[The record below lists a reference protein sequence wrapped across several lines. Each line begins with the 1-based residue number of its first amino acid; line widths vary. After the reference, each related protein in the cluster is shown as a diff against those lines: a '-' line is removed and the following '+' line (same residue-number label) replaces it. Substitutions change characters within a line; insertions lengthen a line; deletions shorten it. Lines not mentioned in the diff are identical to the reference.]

1 MTAIARLRKALLP
14 GNRASRVIA
23 RLPKPAQVGSLR
35 VDLDRPHIATI
46 DDPFIG
52 EAAPQVSSME
62 DLTPSAQIQ
71 QITVP
76 PLLSVDIV
84 GTIFEQGANEQR
96 GTALDMPPPTPQN
109 ARPPSAESR
118 RWRPHRR
125 PLGNVLALLLPVLL
139 PPPLGRTGTVFE
151 DISLPHS
158 LYKFQQAG
166 IEFLRDTKPGA
177 LLADDMGLGKTVQAI
192 VALRLLI
199 RHGFARRALVVAP
212 NSVITS
218 WQRHFTEWA
227 PELLAYRIQGEP
239 RVRQMLW
246 RAFAEHRFH
255 VGIIP
260 YRSFTID
267 QANDLTPDVDV
278 LIVDEAQNIKNPQ
291 TQQSQALAALN
302 TRHRWA
308 LTGTPLENKLSEMAA
323 ILRFVDRGSLP
334 RPWDRQAVRIAA
346 QRLMLRRRKE
356 AVLEDLPRLT
366 SNVVYVELTSQQ
378 QREYDRAEREGVTEL
393 YGKPRNI
400 ANVLALITSLKQICN
415 SFNGYSAKR
424 DWLYDYAREAVE
436 ERDKLLVFSQY
447 LRTLDEIERDF
458 AGYRPMKFTGALS
471 GRARDETVDA
481 FQDSNSRHEMML
493 LQVKAG
499 GLGLTLTA
507 ANRVVH
513 FDSWW
518 NPAVQSQATA
528 RAHRIGQQ
536 KTVFES
542 TLVSTGTIE
551 ERIQD
556 LLDSK
561 RELFEHAVDD
571 LSVDGM
577 SRLLTRDELYGLFEN
592 VRGNR

>member
-1 MTAIARLRKALLP
+1 M
-14 GNRASRVIA
+14 
-23 RLPKPAQVGSLR
+23 
-35 VDLDRPHIATI
+35 
-46 DDPFIG
+46 
-52 EAAPQVSSME
+52 
-62 DLTPSAQIQ
+62 
-71 QITVP
+71 
-76 PLLSVDIV
+76 
-84 GTIFEQGANEQR
+84 
-96 GTALDMPPPTPQN
+96 
-109 ARPPSAESR
+109 
-118 RWRPHRR
+118 
-125 PLGNVLALLLPVLL
+125 
-139 PPPLGRTGTVFE
+139 RT
-151 DISLPHS
+151 
-158 LYKFQQAG
+158 
-166 IEFLRDTKPGA
+166 
-177 LLADDMGLGKTVQAI
+177 
-192 VALRLLI
+192 
-199 RHGFARRALVVAP
+199 
-212 NSVITS
+212 
-218 WQRHFTEWA
+218 
-227 PELLAYRIQGEP
+227 
-239 RVRQMLW
+239 
-246 RAFAEHRFH
+246 
-255 VGIIP
+255 
-260 YRSFTID
+260 
-267 QANDLTPDVDV
+267 
-278 LIVDEAQNIKNPQ
+278 
-291 TQQSQALAALN
+291 
-302 TRHRWA
+302 
-308 LTGTPLENKLSEMAA
+308 
-323 ILRFVDRGSLP
+323 
-334 RPWDRQAVRIAA
+334 AA

-378 QREYDRAEREGVTEL
+378 QREYDRAEQEGITEL

-436 ERDKLLVFSQY
+436 EGDKLLVFSQY
-447 LRTLDEIERDF
+447 LRALDEIERDF

-471 GRARDETVDA
+471 GRVRDETVDA
-481 FQDSNSRHEMML
+481 FQDRNSRHEMML

-561 RELFEHAVDD
+561 RELFERAVDD

>member
-35 VDLDRPHIATI
+35 VDLDHPHIAPI
-46 DDPFIG
+46 DDPFDG
-52 EAAPQVSSME
+52 EAASQVSSME

-71 QITVP
+71 QVTVP

-84 GTIFEQGANEQR
+84 GTIFEQGGNEQR
-96 GTALDMPPPTPQN
+96 GAALDMPPPTPSN
-109 ARPPSAESR
+109 ARPPSDKSR

-139 PPPLGRTGTVFE
+139 PPPLGQTGTVFE

-199 RHGFARRALVVAP
+199 RHAGARNALVVAP

-218 WQRHFTEWA
+218 WQRHFEEWA
-227 PELLAYRIQGEP
+227 PELLTYRIQGEP

-302 TRHRWA
+302 ATRRWA
-308 LTGTPLENKLSEMAA
+308 LTGTPLENKLGELAA
-323 ILRFVDRGSLP
+323 ILRFVDHKVLP
-334 RPWDRQAVRIAA
+334 QSWDERALRTAA

-378 QREYDRAEREGVTEL
+378 QREYDRAEQEGVTEL

-471 GRARDETVDA
+471 GRARDKTVDA

-592 VRGNR
+592 IRGNR

>member
-1 MTAIARLRKALLP
+1 MTAIARLGGTLLP
-14 GNRASRVIA
+14 GNRASRAVA

-35 VDLDRPHIATI
+35 VDLDRPRIAAVN
-46 DDPFIG
+46 DPFDG
-52 EAAPQVSSME
+52 KTSPQVSSIE
-62 DLTPSAQIQ
+62 ALTSTSEIRQIKITPFPS
-71 QITVP
+71 VN
-76 PLLSVDIV
+76 VV
-84 GTIFEQGANEQR
+84 GTIFEQAIEHTQR
-96 GTALDMPPPTPQN
+96 KPLDMPH
-109 ARPPSAESR
+109 RPPGSSPQPGGGAR
-118 RWRPHRR
+118 RWQPRR
-125 PLGNVLALLLPVLL
+125 RSLGDVLALLLPVLL
-139 PPPLGRTGTVFE
+139 PPPLNRSGSVFE
-151 DISLPHS
+151 DIALPHP

-199 RHGFARRALVVAP
+199 RHSGARQALVVAP

-218 WQRHFTEWA
+218 WQRHFEEWA
-227 PELLAYRIQGEP
+227 PELWAYRIQGEP
-239 RVRQMLW
+239 QVRRTLW
-246 RAFAEHRFH
+246 RAFAERRFH

-260 YRSFTID
+260 YDSFRID
-267 QANDLTPDVDV
+267 QEQGLLPDIDV

-291 TQQSQALAALN
+291 TRRSQALTALHAI
-302 TRHRWA
+302 RRWA
-308 LTGTPLENKLSEMAA
+308 LTGTPLENELGELAA
-323 ILRFVDRGSLP
+323 ILRFVDRKALP
-334 RPWDRQAVRIAA
+334 QQWDERTLRAAA

-356 AVLEDLPRLT
+356 AVLDDLPRLT
-366 SNVVYVELTSQQ
+366 SNVVYVELTPPQ
-378 QREYDRAEREGVTEL
+378 QREYDRAEQEGVTEL

-415 SFNGYSAKR
+415 SFNGNSAKR
-424 DWLYDYAREAVE
+424 DWLYDYTHEAVE
-436 ERDKLLVFSQY
+436 EGDKLLVFSQY

-471 GRARDETVDA
+471 GRARTETIDA
-481 FQDSNSRHEMML
+481 FQDSSSQHEMML

-499 GLGLTLTA
+499 GLGITLTA

-528 RAHRIGQQ
+528 RAHRIGQR

-556 LLDSK
+556 LLEAK
-561 RELFEHAVDD
+561 RELFEQAVDD

-592 VRGNR
+592 VSGAR

>member
-1 MTAIARLRKALLP
+1 MTAIAKLGHALLP
-14 GNRASRVIA
+14 GNRASRAVA

-35 VDLDRPHIATI
+35 IDLDRPRIATI
-46 DDPFIG
+46 DAPFDG
-52 EAAPQVSSME
+52 RASSQVSPIE
-62 DLTPSAQIQ
+62 DLTPTSEIHQIK
-71 QITVP
+71 IP
-76 PLLSVDIV
+76 PLPSVNIV
-84 GTIFEQGANEQR
+84 GTTFEQATEHQQR
-96 GTALDMPPPTPQN
+96 TSLDIPH
-109 ARPPSAESR
+109 RPPEDPHQPSGGAR
-118 RWRPHRR
+118 RWQPRR
-125 PLGNVLALLLPVLL
+125 RSLGNVLTLLLPVLL
-139 PPPLGRTGTVFE
+139 PPPLNRSGSVFE
-151 DISLPHS
+151 DIALPHP

-199 RHGFARRALVVAP
+199 RHSGTRHALVVAP

-218 WQRHFTEWA
+218 WQRHFEEWA

-239 RVRQMLW
+239 QIRRTLW

-260 YRSFTID
+260 YDSLRID
-267 QANDLTPDVDV
+267 QEQGLPPDIDV

-291 TQQSQALAALN
+291 TRRSQALAALN
-302 TRHRWA
+302 AIRRWA
-308 LTGTPLENKLSEMAA
+308 LTGTPLENELGEMAA
-323 ILRFVDRGSLP
+323 ILRFVDREALSSQ
-334 RPWDRQAVRIAA
+334 WDERALRAAA

-366 SNVVYVELTSQQ
+366 SNVVYVELTQPQ
-378 QREYDRAEREGVTEL
+378 QREYDRAEQEGVTEL

-415 SFNGYSAKR
+415 SFNGNSAKR
-424 DWLYDYAREAVE
+424 DWLYDYANEAVE
-436 ERDKLLVFSQY
+436 EGDKVLVFSQY
-447 LRTLDEIERDF
+447 LRTLDELEQDF
-458 AGYRPMKFTGALS
+458 TGLQPLKFTGALS
-471 GRARDETVDA
+471 GRRRDATIDA
-481 FQDSNSRHEMML
+481 FQDDESRHQMML

-499 GLGLTLTA
+499 GLGVTLTA
-507 ANRVVH
+507 ANRVIH

-528 RAHRIGQQ
+528 RAHRIGQR

-542 TLVSTGTIE
+542 TLVSAGTIE

-556 LLDSK
+556 LLDAK
-561 RELFEHAVDD
+561 RELFERAVDD

-577 SRLLTRDELYGLFEN
+577 SRLLTRDELYGLFKN
-592 VRGNR
+592 VAGAR

>member
-1 MTAIARLRKALLP
+1 MTAIARLGGTLLP
-14 GNRASRVIA
+14 GNRASRAVA
-23 RLPKPAQVGSLR
+23 RLPKLAQVGSLR
-35 VDLDRPHIATI
+35 VDLDRPRIAAVN
-46 DDPFIG
+46 DPFDG
-52 EAAPQVSSME
+52 KASPQVSSIE
-62 DLTPSAQIQ
+62 ALTSTSEIHQVKIPPFPS
-71 QITVP
+71 VN
-76 PLLSVDIV
+76 VV
-84 GTIFEQGANEQR
+84 GTIFEQAIEHPQR
-96 GTALDMPPPTPQN
+96 KPLDMPH
-109 ARPPSAESR
+109 RPPGSPPQPGGSAR
-118 RWRPHRR
+118 RWQPRR
-125 PLGNVLALLLPVLL
+125 RSLGDVLALLLPVLL
-139 PPPLGRTGTVFE
+139 PPSLNRSGSVFE
-151 DISLPHS
+151 DIALPHP

-192 VALRLLI
+192 VGLRLLI
-199 RHGFARRALVVAP
+199 RHSGARQALVVAP

-218 WQRHFTEWA
+218 WQRHFEEWA

-239 RVRQMLW
+239 QVRRTLW
-246 RAFAEHRFH
+246 RAFAERRFH

-260 YRSFTID
+260 YDSFRID
-267 QANDLTPDVDV
+267 QEQGLPPDIDV

-291 TQQSQALAALN
+291 TQRSQALTALHAI
-302 TRHRWA
+302 RRWA
-308 LTGTPLENKLSEMAA
+308 LTGTPLENELGEMAA
-323 ILRFVDRGSLP
+323 ILRFVDRKALP
-334 RPWDRQAVRIAA
+334 QQWDERTLRAAA

-356 AVLEDLPRLT
+356 AVLDDLPRLT
-366 SNVVYVELTSQQ
+366 SNVVYIELTPPQ
-378 QREYDRAEREGVTEL
+378 QREYDRAEQEGVTEL

-415 SFNGYSAKR
+415 SFNGNSAKR

-436 ERDKLLVFSQY
+436 EGDKLLVFSQY

-471 GRARDETVDA
+471 GRARTETIDT
-481 FQDSNSRHEMML
+481 FQDSRSRHEMML

-499 GLGLTLTA
+499 GLGITLTA
-507 ANRVVH
+507 ANRVIH

-528 RAHRIGQQ
+528 RAHRIGQR

-556 LLDSK
+556 LLEAK
-561 RELFEHAVDD
+561 RELFEQAVDD

-592 VRGNR
+592 VSGAR